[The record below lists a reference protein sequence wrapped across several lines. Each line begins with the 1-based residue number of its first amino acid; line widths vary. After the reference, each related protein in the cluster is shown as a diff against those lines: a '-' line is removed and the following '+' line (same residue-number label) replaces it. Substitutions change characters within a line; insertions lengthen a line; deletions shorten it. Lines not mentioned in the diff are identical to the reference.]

1 MGHLVYHRPGHGSGS
16 EGHQPPYHA
25 LGDYTVL
32 QRGMHFS
39 NEPGLYDPENGFG
52 FNHSNLIVVDQEKG
66 LQLGTAPVSK
76 EWCLLEL

>member
-1 MGHLVYHRPGHGSGS
+1 
-16 EGHQPPYHA
+16 
-25 LGDYTVL
+25 
-32 QRGMHFS
+32 MHFS